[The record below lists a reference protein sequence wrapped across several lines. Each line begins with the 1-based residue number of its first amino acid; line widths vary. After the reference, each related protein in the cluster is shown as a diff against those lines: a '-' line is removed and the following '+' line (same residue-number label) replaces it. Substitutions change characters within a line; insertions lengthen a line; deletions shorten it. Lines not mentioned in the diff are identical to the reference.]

1 MAEIT
6 KALCDA
12 VLKEDYGPDGIGNT
26 AYEDNPWFAMM
37 PKHKTKGK
45 HFDFPVKY
53 GYASN
58 ASHTAS
64 TALNKVNTVQYVEFN
79 VTTVADYDAK
89 SVALQALAEA
99 TDEGAFV
106 DVLRDTVDS
115 LIKALSNRAG
125 QHAFGHRGAALGQ
138 VASISTTTLVLTD
151 IDDVSNFEVGMEIA
165 SSEANGLTGSLQ
177 AGSAT
182 ITAIDR
188 ATGTLTTDANWTDAG
203 QIPSLDADDF
213 LFASGDFGI
222 GRAGLADWCPITRTG
237 LGTAF
242 YGATRSVDETRL
254 AGQIVA
260 GTGIPISHAIRKGAA
275 VSGREAAR
283 QDCALMS
290 FETYNDLV
298 TELDAKV
305 QYVKGDS
312 KGMDAS
318 IGFEGIKIAGPKGP
332 IECYADRS
340 CSTNQLYLVKRD
352 AWKAIHSQA
361 TPIKIMDEDGGMLSR
376 EASSFGF
383 DVRGSS
389 LLNFACTKPNT
400 NCVVTL

>member
-12 VLKEDYGPDGIGNT
+12 ILKEDYGPDGVGNT
-26 AYEDNPWFAMM
+26 AYEDNAWFGMM

-45 HFDFPVKY
+45 HYDFPVQY

-64 TALNKVNTVQYVEFN
+64 TALNKTNTVQFVEFN
-79 VTTVADYDAK
+79 VTTVGDYDAK
-89 SVALQALAEA
+89 SIALQTLAEA

-106 DVLRDTVDS
+106 DALRNTVDS

-125 QHAFGHRGAALGQ
+125 QHAFGNRGAALGQ
-138 VASISTTTLVLTD
+138 VASVSTTAVVLSN
-151 IDDVSNFEVGMEIA
+151 IDDVTNFEVGMEIA
-165 SSEANGLTGSLQ
+165 SSEADGLTGSLQ
-177 AGSAT
+177 TGTAT

-188 ATGTLTTDANWTDAG
+188 ATGTLTTDSNWTA
-203 QIPSLDADDF
+203 QIASLDADDY

-222 GRAGLADWCPITRTG
+222 GRAGLSDWCPVTRTG

-254 AGQIVA
+254 AGQVVT
-260 GTGIPISHAIRKGAA
+260 GTGIPISHGIRKGAA
-275 VSGREAAR
+275 VTGREEGKP
-283 QDCALMS
+283 DTALMS

-305 QYVKGDS
+305 QYCKTDS

-318 IGFEGIKIAGPKGP
+318 IGFDGISIAGGRGK
-332 IECYADRS
+332 IECYPDRS
-340 CSTNQLYLVKRD
+340 CPSNRIYLVKKD

-389 LLNFACTKPNT
+389 LLNFACTKPAS
-400 NCVVTL
+400 NCVVSI